1 MDTVWDE
8 PDEHSSSQCG
18 CRVSER
24 HLAETRLQPEGEADS
39 GASGQR
45 QGMCGVSGLGVS
57 LRSYDGLVPLTASMI
72 LSFCV
77 SALASLRPSV

>member
-24 HLAETRLQPEGEADS
+24 HLAETRLQPEGKADS
-39 GASGQR
+39 GALGQR
-45 QGMCGVSGLGVS
+45 QGMCGAESQ
-57 LRSYDGLVPLTASMI
+57 AW
-72 LSFCV
+72 
-77 SALASLRPSV
+77 A